1 MNKIKQVAVFCSS
14 SNALDEGFQD
24 LAIELGRSLADGGY
38 DLVFGG
44 SNVGLMKI
52 IADTMLESGRDVTGV
67 IPQKIYDKGLGHES
81 LSKLIVTEDMSA
93 RKKKL
98 NEASDAFI
106 ALPGGFGTLE
116 EILEMITLK
125 QLQYHH
131 KPIIF
136 LDYQNFYQPLFE
148 LFDSFYRN
156 RFAKPEYRN
165 YFYRTESISELMEHL
180 KHYEK
185 PDFKDKWYWVG
196 SDQFKD

>member
-1 MNKIKQVAVFCSS
+1 MIPIKKLAVFCSS
-14 SNALDEGFQD
+14 SNALPEAFNR
-24 LAIELGRSLADGGY
+24 LAIELGVKLARNRF

-52 IADTMLESGRDVTGV
+52 VADTMLSEGAHVTGV
-67 IPQKIYDKGLGHES
+67 IPQKIFDKGLGNDTIHS
-81 LSKLIVTEDMSA
+81 LIVTEDMSE

-98 NEASDAFI
+98 NELSDGFI

-125 QLQYHH
+125 QLQYHN

-136 LDYQNFYQPLFE
+136 IDYQDFYKPLFNLFEHFYQ
-148 LFDSFYRN
+148 YN
-156 RFAKPEYRN
+156 FAKSEYRN
-165 YFYRTESISELMEHL
+165 YFYLAQTVDDALEYLQN
-180 KHYEK
+180 YQA

-196 SDQFKD
+196 SDQF